1 MTDSSKTSDIRFLVT
16 PGLRIVLLFL
26 TWIVGCILMLFVS
39 FVLSRL
45 LDGNYVGF
53 LRVTTVFQDVVMWVV
68 PAVVTA
74 MIATRQ
80 PARLLAVDTL
90 PSARQVILGIL
101 LLIVSTPLMSWVIKM
116 NAEFHLPES
125 MASLEEA
132 LRAMEDNASHTVEA
146 MLGADTPAGLIVNI
160 LIIGVL
166 AGFSE
171 ELFFRG
177 SLQRILA
184 TANLSPHAAIWISAF
199 VFSAL
204 HLQFFGFIPR
214 VLLGAAFGYLLWWS
228 GSVWL
233 PVIVHTLNNTL
244 YVILYSVTGSGEP
257 DLGSAGVSWVGVVIS
272 IAFTAATLFTL
283 SRSGKREIK
292 TL

>member
-80 PARLLAVDTL
+80 PARLLAVDSL